1 MSLLESRQRLR
12 TLLEPVIADVGFELV
27 AIELLGTPHRPM
39 LRLSIDSERGVEVDD
54 CARVHHAVTPVL
66 DANDPFPGAWDFEV
80 SSPGIDRP
88 VQRLEDFARFVGFRA
103 RVVLV
108 EGLPRRRYTGDLRGI
123 LDRDVQIEVDGVTHA
138 VPFEDIERCHLVLDL
153 AAYEAVGRLTRTHD
167 FQPPEFE
174 VQETA
179 ESVGDNAP
187 RDAERDA

>member
-1 MSLLESRQRLR
+1 MSILESRHRLR
-12 TLLEPVIADVGFELV
+12 TLLEPVIADAGFALV

-54 CARVHHAVTPVL
+54 CARVHHAVTPIL

-88 VQRLEDFARFVGFRA
+88 VQRLEDFARFAGFRA

-108 EGLPRRRYTGDLRGI
+108 EGLPRRRYTGELRGV
-123 LDRDVQIEVDGVTHA
+123 LEQDVQIEVDGTVHA

-153 AAYEAVGRLTRTHD
+153 AAYEAVGRLTRTQD
-167 FQPPEFE
+167 FQPPEIE
-174 VQETA
+174 VLETTDSA
-179 ESVGDNAP
+179 DDNAK
-187 RDAERDA
+187 RDAESDA